1 MTTLD
6 PAANDTDP
14 TGRFS
19 TRRGSLSQVPQQKL
33 KSQRDNLV
41 QTLYSNT
48 FQENT

>member
-6 PAANDTDP
+6 PGVNDTDA
-14 TGRFS
+14 TGRIS
-19 TRRGSLSQVPQQKL
+19 TKRESLSHAPQQKL

-48 FQENT
+48 FQENL